1 MRPQRPKILSAL
13 AGLLSVLIGLPATAG
28 GVPSFEEIYRSND
41 RHELTAWGRRYVTG
55 VGVRQ
60 DTQKALRLYCKAAR
74 KGDVEAKFQLGQI
87 YAFGKGVERDR
98 DLAAAWFYEAAKGKE
113 RKANTMLKV
122 LKVKGKPKRKASCP
136 IGSGTRLASRPH
148 PASGEIARMVRSL
161 APKYRLDP
169 NLVLAVV
176 EAESGFNPKALSP
189 KNAQGLMQLIPATA
203 ERFGVRDVWDPE
215 QNLHG
220 GMAYLR
226 WLLDRFDGDVKLA
239 LAGYNAGEK
248 AVERHG
254 GIPPYRETQSYVK
267 RIMRRLGADGGQES
281 S

>member
-1 MRPQRPKILSAL
+1 MTLPAL
-13 AGLLSVLIGLPATAG
+13 TGLLSVLISLPSAAG
-28 GVPSFEEIYRSND
+28 KLPSFEKIYSSAD

-55 VGVRQ
+55 VGVAQ
-60 DTQKALRLYCKAAR
+60 DTDKALRLYCKAAR

-87 YAFGKGVERDR
+87 YAFGKGVKRDQ
-98 DLAAAWFYEAAKGKE
+98 DLAAAWFYEAAQGKE
-113 RKANTMLKV
+113 RKADTMLKL
-122 LKVKGKPKRKASCP
+122 LKVKGKPKRKADCP
-136 IGSGTRLASRPH
+136 MGAGTRLASRPH

-176 EAESGFNPKALSP
+176 EVESGFNPKALSP

-226 WLLDRFDGDVKLA
+226 WLLDHFDGDVKLA